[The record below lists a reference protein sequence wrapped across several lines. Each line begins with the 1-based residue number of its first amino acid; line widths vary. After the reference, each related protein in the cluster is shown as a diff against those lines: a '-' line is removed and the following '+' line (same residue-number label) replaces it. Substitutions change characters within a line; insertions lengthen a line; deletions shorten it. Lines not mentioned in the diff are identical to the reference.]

1 MRSCRLHNPK
11 VYRNT
16 PPVIVKHPGEMLLPR
31 MKYTR
36 ETPPARVSSA
46 GAMSPARV
54 KFARVA
60 SPATMR
66 FAGSPFIL
74 IGIIAVLLC
83 SPLKPVLADSPRDLV
98 ARGNRSYDKKEYEQ
112 AVEYYE
118 KASVRAPESPVVA
131 FNMGNA
137 FYRKDE
143 FAAAREHY
151 GKAALKAEDLSL
163 EAKAWYNTGNCAF
176 REGERQVDSDM
187 EKALEFFEESV
198 QLYTTALEKDPNMTD
213 AAHNIEVARLIIK
226 DLLDKIKNQKEQ
238 EEKQKQRLQA
248 VVDSLRALIARQEK
262 AAAASRELDGAPDE
276 GTTRWRDVLGRIEER
291 QKQIAKGTA
300 AVQDSLYAM
309 FPDSVPQPVEEAS
322 SHLDSSLVDQDGA
335 LNDLGAQ
342 RPGPAA
348 EDQDLSLDQLQ
359 KALDALT
366 EDQKGSQQQQNKQ
379 DEGQQQ
385 QQPKEEQPEEP
396 QNQEQRE
403 QQNRRSETAQGIL
416 DEEKENKK
424 KRQQATQSYRPV
436 DKDW

>member
-1 MRSCRLHNPK
+1 MKRA
-11 VYRNT
+11 
-16 PPVIVKHPGEMLLPR
+16 GEVLPPR
-31 MKYTR
+31 MTLTR
-36 ETPPARVSSA
+36 EAPPARVSSP
-46 GAMSPARV
+46 GAATPVGEKFAREAPPARV
-54 KFARVA
+54 S
-60 SPATMR
+60 SP
-66 FAGSPFIL
+66 GSPYIL
-74 IGIIAVLLC
+74 LGLIAILLC
-83 SPLKPVLADSPRDLV
+83 SPLKPVLADSPRQLV
-98 ARGNRSYDKKEYEQ
+98 ARGNRSYEKEEYSQ

-137 FYRKDE
+137 FYRKEE

-187 EKALEFFEESV
+187 KKALEFFEESV
-198 QLYTTALEKDPNMTD
+198 RLYTTALEKDPNLTD
-213 AAHNIEVARLIIK
+213 AAHNIEVARLVIK
-226 DLLDKIKNQKEQ
+226 DLLDRIKNQEEQ
-238 EEKQKQRLQA
+238 QEKQKQRLQA

-262 AAAASRELDGAPDE
+262 AAAASRELDGAPNK
-276 GTTRWRDVLGRIEER
+276 GTAGWRDVIGRVEEQ
-291 QKQIAKGTA
+291 QKQIADGTA
-300 AVQDSLYAM
+300 AVQDSLHAM

-335 LNDLGAQ
+335 LNDLDAQ
-342 RPGPAA
+342 QPGLAA

-366 EDQKGSQQQQNKQ
+366 EGQQGSQQQDRQ
-379 DEGQQQ
+379 DEGEQQ
-385 QQPKEEQPEEP
+385 QQPQQEQPQEP
-396 QNQEQRE
+396 QEEEQRE
-403 QQNRRSETAQGIL
+403 QQSRRSETAQGIL